1 MTTYTCAAHSNPGRI
16 VVKLLKG
23 RARAPRE
30 CVSGAALPGVL
41 VLISALLVASAAGF
55 EVLMS
60 EARSVAAF
68 ASRSIAFHAAEAALA
83 VCERSLAERV
93 AFAAEPTR
101 ASLSSG
107 GEVLAVA
114 GEPEGWRQRGALE
127 GPAAL
132 HPFAHWPGAAAAP
145 SCLIERW
152 PIASRPRWQAYLLTA
167 RGTGSTRATTVW
179 LQLQLAFED
188 GRQVARRWRRVA
200 AAPW

>member
-132 HPFAHWPGAAAAP
+132 HPFAHW
-145 SCLIERW
+145 
-152 PIASRPRWQAYLLTA
+152 
-167 RGTGSTRATTVW
+167 
-179 LQLQLAFED
+179 
-188 GRQVARRWRRVA
+188 
-200 AAPW
+200 

>member
-1 MTTYTCAAHSNPGRI
+1 M
-16 VVKLLKG
+16 
-23 RARAPRE
+23 
-30 CVSGAALPGVL
+30 L

-55 EVLMS
+55 EVSMS

-83 VCERSLAERV
+83 ACEHHLAERI

-101 ASLSSG
+101 ASLPSG
-107 GEVLAVA
+107 GALLDEA
-114 GEPEGWRQRGALE
+114 GEPEGWRRRGALE

-132 HPFAHWPGAAAAP
+132 RPFAHWPGAAVAP

-152 PIASRPRWQAYLLTA
+152 PIASRPRWRAYLLTA
-167 RGTGSTRATTVW
+167 RGSGSTRVTTVW

-188 GRQVARRWRRVA
+188 GRLVARRWRRVA

>member
-132 HPFAHWPGAAAAP
+132 HPFAHWQGAAAAP

>member
-1 MTTYTCAAHSNPGRI
+1 MTTYTCAAHSSPGRI
-16 VVKLLKG
+16 VVKLRKE
-23 RARAPRE
+23 RARVPRE

-55 EVLMS
+55 EMSMS

-93 AFAAEPTR
+93 AFAAEPRR

-114 GEPEGWRQRGALE
+114 GEPEGWRQPGALE

-132 HPFAHWPGAAAAP
+132 HPFAHWPRAAAAP

-152 PIASRPRWQAYLLTA
+152 PIASRPRWRAYLLTA
-167 RGTGSTRATTVW
+167 RGIGSTRLTTVW

-188 GRQVARRWRRVA
+188 GRPVARRWRRVA
-200 AAPW
+200 AVPW